1 VQVGITLVAIL
12 SGAFGEAALAE
23 HLQVWLSDFP
33 PLAPHAKELALA
45 LVAIF
50 ITYLSVVIRELVP
63 KQLALLAPEAVASGV
78 ARPFRVLSR
87 MALPLVWVL
96 SVSSSL
102 ILGLLGA
109 RRQEAPPVTD
119 EEIKVRIAQR
129 AETWGIP
136 RERAG
141 DSRLAATRSDAGRR
155 EQANCQAGN
164 GANPGQALPAASFR
178 QSPHR

>member
-1 VQVGITLVAIL
+1 VRCAQ
-12 SGAFGEAALAE
+12 
-23 HLQVWLSDFP
+23 
-33 PLAPHAKELALA
+33 
-45 LVAIF
+45 
-50 ITYLSVVIRELVP
+50 LVP
-63 KQLALLAPEAVASGV
+63 KQLALLAPEALASSV

-87 MALPLVWVL
+87 MALPVVWVL

-109 RRQEAPPVTD
+109 CRQEAPPVTD
-119 EEIKVRIAQR
+119 EVIKVRIAQR
-129 AETWGIP
+129 AESGGIP

-155 EQANCQAGN
+155 ERANCQAGN
-164 GANPGQALPAASFR
+164 EANPGQALPRASFR